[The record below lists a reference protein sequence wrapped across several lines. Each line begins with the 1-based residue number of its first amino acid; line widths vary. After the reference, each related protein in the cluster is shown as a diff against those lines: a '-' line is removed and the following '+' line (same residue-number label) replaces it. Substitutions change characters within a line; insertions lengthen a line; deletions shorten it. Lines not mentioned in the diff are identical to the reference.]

1 MNKFIIIE
9 VGSTNTKT
17 YLYEDKL
24 RDLGIITI
32 EFKNN
37 YKLNKKLMESDLDK
51 LYDHIESLKKY
62 NCQIYVFGT
71 SVFRYLDSLERGKFL
86 KEFKDKTNI
95 DFTIVTQEMENELT
109 VYGVISSIDYN
120 GRIAV
125 MIGGGASTEV
135 SIVENK
141 KIIETAN
148 NNYGA
153 MDICDHYPD
162 INEDT
167 ATTLYDEMVENTL
180 DMTKIPENKSDILVL
195 AGGDYLKFY
204 ETLKYPL
211 NKNRFYLD
219 SKQPWY
225 LDTLSM
231 YEYDDDFFY
240 HKSLLEIQNE
250 NFESRDWWSGGTRGM
265 RICVSTIA
273 KAVDAKYIIPTRI
286 SMVYGIIEKIKN
298 N

>member
-1 MNKFIIIE
+1 MKKFIVVE

-17 YLYEDKL
+17 YLYEEKVK
-24 RDLGIITI
+24 DLGTITI

-37 YKLNKKLMESDLDK
+37 YKLNNEINVNDLNK
-51 LYDHIESLKKY
+51 LYNHISNLKKY
-62 NCQIYVFGT
+62 DCPIHVFGT
-71 SVFRYLDSLERGKFL
+71 SIFRTLDNLERGKFL
-86 KEFKDKTNI
+86 KEFKDNTEI

-109 VYGVISSIDYN
+109 VYGVISEIDYN

-135 SIVENK
+135 SIIDNK
-141 KIIETAN
+141 RIIEVAH

-153 MDICDHYPD
+153 MDICDKYPD

-167 ATTLYDEMVENTL
+167 ATSILKEMIENTY
-180 DMTKIPENKSDILVL
+180 DITNIPDNKSEILVL

-211 NKNRFYLD
+211 NRNKFYLD
-219 SKQPWY
+219 DKQPWY

-231 YEYDDDFFY
+231 YEYDKDFFY

-250 NFESRDWWSGGTRGM
+250 NFSSREWWNGGTRGM
-265 RICVSTIA
+265 RVCVSAIA
-273 KAVDAKYIIPTRI
+273 KAVDAKYIIPTKI
-286 SMVYGIIEKIKN
+286 SMVYGIIKKKKN
-298 N
+298 S